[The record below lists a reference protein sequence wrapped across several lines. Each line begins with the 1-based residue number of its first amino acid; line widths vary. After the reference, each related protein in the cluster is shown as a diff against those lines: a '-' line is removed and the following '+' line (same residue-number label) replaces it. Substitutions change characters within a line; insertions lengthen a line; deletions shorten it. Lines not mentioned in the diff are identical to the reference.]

1 MFATNGDYPPKS
13 PFGDPL
19 GKPCQRGTF
28 NIYSASRWC
37 RYMLHLLY
45 KSAASATSP
54 LYKAKGAF
62 FLHELAT
69 CSLLI
74 AISVALSVKALELL
88 LYL

>member
-1 MFATNGDYPPKS
+1 MGTIPLNP

-69 CSLLI
+69 CSLP
-74 AISVALSVKALELL
+74 ALSVAEVLIFHCSLL
-88 LYL
+88 